1 MNTCA
6 FLQVDID
13 LNLEGAGTNISRYT
27 CFIDLDLSYG
37 FLLHNIGKHVI
48 RVNNIVVPIGHK
60 IKLPHLSLLE
70 VGGITLLFQVN
81 AEAIVRLCLK
91 PPPCPA

>member
-1 MNTCA
+1 M
-6 FLQVDID
+6 QVDID
-13 LNLEGAGTNISRYT
+13 LALEGAETNISRYT

-37 FLLHNIGKHVI
+37 FLLHNIGKQTI
-48 RVNNIVVPIGHK
+48 RVNNVLVPVGYK

-70 VGGITLLFQVN
+70 VGGIALLFQMN
-81 AEAIVRLCLK
+81 AEAIVRLCLR